1 LRDSDYGDSF
11 ATLEPRVAV
20 NFGGSVIMNEEV
32 DFGENGYIDIS
43 DEEDAP
49 NFYGYEIP
57 LIDYMEGNLHLDE
70 DMGETLC

>member
-1 LRDSDYGDSF
+1 
-11 ATLEPRVAV
+11 
-20 NFGGSVIMNEEV
+20 MNEEV